1 MKEIVSAEKIP
12 KIIGLVILLEPK
24 IILELKTL
32 WFKTWLSTKL
42 VKNKVIQKLKS
53 NLSNNNPYPSYV
65 LVNQMNQ
72 TQTTWS

>member
-32 WFKTWLSTKL
+32 
-42 VKNKVIQKLKS
+42 
-53 NLSNNNPYPSYV
+53 
-65 LVNQMNQ
+65 
-72 TQTTWS
+72 